1 MKKIIRNRAFK
12 ALVCVIVALSLGAV
26 IAAYTHNSSTPLSSA
41 TSTVLH
47 PLQRFSSYLSY
58 KFSNF
63 NDSFKSSTRRTVA
76 ENRIT
81 TLMVTHNMKN
91 ALELGNRTL
100 MMDSGQSVDPQGPD
114 QGS

>member
-47 PLQRFSSYLSY
+47 PLQRFSS
-58 KFSNF
+58 
-63 NDSFKSSTRRTVA
+63 
-76 ENRIT
+76 
-81 TLMVTHNMKN
+81 
-91 ALELGNRTL
+91 
-100 MMDSGQSVDPQGPD
+100 
-114 QGS
+114 

>member
-63 NDSFKSSTRRTVA
+63 NDSFKSSKTLQE
-76 ENRIT
+76 ENSKLKEQIEEYQLLIIT
-81 TLMVTHNMKN
+81 T
-91 ALELGNRTL
+91 
-100 MMDSGQSVDPQGPD
+100 
-114 QGS
+114 